1 MGLLSDPN
9 RRRALINLLTRLN
22 APICAVCYI
31 AGVAWFMGLAFE
43 PFTLR
48 TYMSENAMGSTMVEE
63 RFPAGERALAT
74 GREFA
79 AHKKR
84 AGGMP
89 VDWLVKTMQSRGLE
103 VFTQKFSRTLPFP
116 DENKERYMVKG
127 TNVYG
132 ILRAP
137 RAPRTEALV
146 LTAPCSPGDDNNQAV
161 GLLLGLAQYFRN
173 QIYWA
178 KDIIFLVNEH
188 DLIGM
193 QAWLEGYHHTNTTGI
208 DWSPLQGRGGSI
220 QAALSLEL
228 SSDIITSLD
237 LVLEGLNGQLPNLDL
252 ANLFY
257 AFCQKIGVTCTIQGK
272 LQRNDWD
279 SVSGYSHAVQTMMLM
294 VMKQASGRPWGDH
307 GLFLRYH
314 IEAATIK
321 GINSFR
327 QYKTDVTTVGRLL
340 EGMYRKLNN
349 LLERLHQS
357 YFFYLMPSLSHFV
370 SIGYYM
376 PAFGLLAVILLLRA
390 LDLWVQLATPPVR
403 TEDGIADLEQSSPEV
418 LSVLT
423 PLVISHLT
431 GAALYFFPIQF
442 QATAVEHFP
451 VSESE
456 AVVLTAIAIYT
467 AGLALPHN
475 THRLLSGEGVEQD
488 WRVLKLIAVLYMAVL
503 LGCTALINFSLGFI
517 LALTLVPMAAF
528 ITPHRPKVLSAF
540 IMVILSPACTLLF
553 LVFFFQDLQEIPVSF
568 EDGWMLFLSVISQ
581 GILDHSLYG
590 SLVYPLIALMVY
602 PCWLLFWN
610 ILFWK

>member
-9 RRRALINLLTRLN
+9 RRRALTNLLTRLN
-22 APICAVCYI
+22 TPL
-31 AGVAWFMGLAFE
+31 W
-43 PFTLR
+43 
-48 TYMSENAMGSTMVEE
+48 
-63 RFPAGERALAT
+63 
-74 GREFA
+74 
-79 AHKKR
+79 
-84 AGGMP
+84 GMP
-89 VDWLVKTMQSRGLE
+89 VDWLVKAMQARGLE
-103 VFTQKFSRTLPFP
+103 VFTQSFSRTLPFP
-116 DENKERYMVKG
+116 DENKERYMVHG

-146 LTAPCSPGDDNNQAV
+146 LSAPCTPGSSNNQAV
-161 GLLLGLAQYFRN
+161 GLLLGLAQYFRG
-173 QIYWA
+173 QMYWA

-193 QAWLEGYHHTNTTGI
+193 QAWLEGYHHTNTTGMS
-208 DWSPLQGRGGSI
+208 WTPLEGRGGSI

-257 AFCQKIGVTCTIQGK
+257 AFCQKIGVLCTIQGK

-279 SVSGYSHAVQTMMLM
+279 SAAGYSQAVQTMLLM
-294 VMKQASGRPWGDH
+294 VLKQASGRPWGDH

-314 IEAATIK
+314 IEAASIR

-327 QYKTDVTTVGRLL
+327 QYKTDLTTVGKLL
-340 EGMYRKLNN
+340 EGMFRKLNN

-357 YFFYLMPSLSHFV
+357 YFFYLLPSLSRFV

-376 PAFGLLAVILLLRA
+376 PAFGLLAAILLLRA
-390 LDLWVQLATPPVR
+390 LDLWVQLGSPAPG
-403 TEDGIADLEQSSPEV
+403 TEDGLPFGPGV

-423 PLVISHLT
+423 PLIISHLT
-431 GAALYFFPIQF
+431 GVALYTLPIMAQ
-442 QATAVEHFP
+442 QTAVEHFP
-451 VSESE
+451 VSETE

-475 THRLLSGEGVEQD
+475 THRVLSGEGTEEG
-488 WRVLKLIAVLYMAVL
+488 WRVLKLIAIFYMAVL

-517 LALTLVPMAAF
+517 LALTLVPVAAF
-528 ITPHRPKVLSAF
+528 ITPHVPRVLSALV
-540 IMVILSPACTLLF
+540 MVLLSPGSTLLF
-553 LVFFFQDLQEIPVSF
+553 SIFVYQELQEAPITLL
-568 EDGWMLFLSVISQ
+568 EGWNLFLSVISQ
-581 GILDHSLYG
+581 GILDHNLYG
-590 SLVYPLIALMVY
+590 SLVYPLISLLVY
-602 PCWLLFWN
+602 PCWLLLWN